1 MSTTMFSI
9 GEFYHNSLQRVMERI
24 IGSNNRFNV
33 SVMGVNSRGAKLAGN
48 FAFRQNDC
56 NVIHICDVDSGA
68 VSKCI
73 SGLNEFQKV
82 KADGFTDF
90 RKSLESK
97 DVDILVIAAPD
108 HWHAPASLIAMQ
120 AGKHVYVE
128 KPCSHNPKEGEIL
141 VEAANYY
148 KDSSNG
154 KSKKILA
161 KCSKGDFCNKKW
173 GNRKSLLWKRMVFK

>member
-1 MSTTMFSI
+1 MFSV
-9 GEFYHNSLQRVMERI
+9 GGVLPQFSAKSYQRI

-33 SVMGVNSRGAKLAGN
+33 SVMGVNSRGARLADN
-48 FAFRQNDC
+48 FSRQDSC
-56 NVIHICDVDSGA
+56 DVIHVCDVDSRA

-73 SGLNEFQKV
+73 SELNEIQE
-82 KADGFTDF
+82 ARAHGFKDF

-97 DVDILVIAAPD
+97 DVDIFVIAAPD

-128 KPCSHNPKEGEIL
+128 KPCSHNPKEERGVGQGCKLLQE
-141 VEAANYY
+141 
-148 KDSSNG
+148 DCSNG

-161 KCSKGDFCNKKW
+161 KCNKGYFCNKEW
-173 GNRKSLLWKRMVFK
+173 SNRKSLLR

>member
-1 MSTTMFSI
+1 MNRKLISRRSFIKKGALSTTMFSV
-9 GEFYHNSLQRVMERI
+9 GGVLPQFSTKSYERI

-33 SVMGVNSRGAKLAGN
+33 SVMGVNSRGARLADN
-48 FAFRQNDC
+48 FARQDSC
-56 NVIHICDVDSGA
+56 DVIHVCDVDTRA

-73 SGLNEFQKV
+73 SGLNEIQEV
-82 KADGFTDF
+82 KAHGFIDF

-97 DVDILVIAAPD
+97 DIDILVIAAPD

-128 KPCSHNPKEGEIL
+128 KPCSHNPKEGEVL
-141 VEAANYY
+141 VKGRKLLQKN
-148 KDSSNG
+148 SSNG

-161 KCSKGDFCNKKW
+161 KCNKGYFSN
-173 GNRKSLLWKRMVFK
+173 